1 MCGVGTNV
9 NGGQGNGVTVT
20 DMDIIENSNLCRQF
34 LFREWDV
41 QQEKSAVAAR
51 AATAMNPEFQ
61 PLALNIKVAPDTSTT
76 YDDKF
81 WNSQDI
87 IVNALDNVEARKY
100 VDTQCTFYGKPLL
113 ESGTLG
119 VAANVQPIVPHL
131 TQCYNDVQDPP
142 EKLLAICTLKSFPYK
157 VEHTIQWARDVFGGT
172 FEQSPA
178 QANQYLSGTFEQWV
192 QEIRGDSKSGVTRMK
207 SVHSLLVNTDKSA
220 GRCMN
225 FDDCV
230 RFARLQFE
238 ALFATPIK
246 NLLHQHPADKRDDDG
261 QMFWRGDKKLCK
273 PALFNVDDEDHF
285 NFLKASTHLCANL
298 YRVDLNPKK
307 EGGGAGGGGAG
318 GGVTSLDELLRA
330 SAKKVVVPEFSS
342 IGAPK
347 IAANDEEA
355 KKMEEEGDA
364 ANKEEEEESD
374 IIGSLS
380 SSLPIDLIGGSWT
393 MVCEEFEKDDDTN
406 FHMDFI
412 TAASNLRCLNYDIR
426 DVTGRVGADK
436 MKTRKIAGKIIPAIA
451 TTTAIA
457 TGAVML
463 EFFKLLLGKDK
474 IEDYRAWNFNVGINY
489 FFLFQP
495 KPCDMGDFAGE
506 LGGKK
511 FSVWSYIDVEDQK
524 IGVFMD
530 WFEEQ
535 YDVELETIVL
545 KNSTISGL
553 HCDEVVVIDT
563 VLWEYDIEK
572 VKDMLLSEAVAYARK
587 VDVSEITA
595 NKYMLL
601 QTEVEDEE
609 NDFKLQIRVKLK

>member
-1 MCGVGTNV
+1 
-9 NGGQGNGVTVT
+9 
-20 DMDIIENSNLCRQF
+20 MDIIENSNLCRQF

-41 QQEKSAVAAR
+41 QQEKSTVAAR
-51 AATAMNPEFQ
+51 AATVMNPEFQ

-76 YDDKF
+76 YNDHF

-87 IVNALDNVEARKY
+87 IVNALDNVKARQY

-119 VAANVQPIVPHL
+119 VVANVQPIVPHL
-131 TQCYNDVQDPP
+131 TQCYNDVLDPP
-142 EKLLAICTLKSFPYK
+142 EKETAICTLKTFPYK

-178 QANQYLSGTFEQWV
+178 QANQYLGAAGGGGDKWV
-192 QEIRGDSKSGVTRMK
+192 QEMRGDSKSGVTRMK
-207 SVHSLLVNTDKSA
+207 TVHSLLVNTKNSA

-238 ALFATPIK
+238 ALFVTPIK

-261 QMFWRGDKKLCK
+261 QLFWRGDKKLCK
-273 PALFNVDDEDHF
+273 PALFNVDDEDHL

-298 YRVDLNPKK
+298 YRVELPSKE
-307 EGGGAGGGGAG
+307 EGGGAGAG
-318 GGVTSLDELLRA
+318 GGGGGGGGTSLDDLLRE
-330 SAKKVVVPEFSS
+330 SAKKVVVPEFSPV
-342 IGAPK
+342 GAPK
-347 IAANDEEA
+347 IAVNDEEA

-364 ANKEEEEESD
+364 ARHPSKEEEGCD

-380 SSLPIDLIGGSWT
+380 SALPIDLVGGSWT

-412 TAASNLRCLNYDIR
+412 TAASNLRCFNYDIR

-457 TGAVML
+457 TGAAML
-463 EFFKLLLGKDK
+463 ELFKLLLGKNN
-474 IEDYRAWNFNVGINY
+474 IEDYRAWNFNVGINQ
-489 FFLFQP
+489 FTLFEP
-495 KPCDMGDFAGE
+495 VPCDVDEFA
-506 LGGKK
+506 GKK
-511 FSVWSYIDVEDQK
+511 FSVWSYIDVQDQK
-524 IGVFMD
+524 VSDFMT

-535 YDVELETIVL
+535 YDVEIESIGQ
-545 KNSTISGL
+545 NEI
-553 HCDEVVVIDT
+553 VVIDCC
-563 VLWEYDIEK
+563 LWDDDDIEK
-572 VKDMLLSEAVAYARK
+572 IKDMLLSESVANARK

-595 NKYMLL
+595 NMYMMLDVEA
-601 QTEVEDEE
+601 EVEEGEE
-609 NDFKLQIRVKLK
+609 EEEEEEEDQFMPQIRVKLK